1 MKKASWVLENHF
13 VWLSIT
19 CRGLGG
25 GGNTSG
31 KTDCGQIVMSL
42 RCHQFSP
49 KTSASRALAKAT
61 TIFTRTSLWGLPF
74 YGGLGIRLLQKV
86 QSGEMIPGR

>member
-1 MKKASWVLENHF
+1 MKKASRVLENHF

-19 CRGLGG
+19 CMGVG

-42 RCHQFSP
+42 GCHQFSQ
-49 KTSASRALAKAT
+49 KTSASRVLAKAT
-61 TIFTRTSLWGLPF
+61 TIFTHTSLWDSLFTDALEPVCF
-74 YGGLGIRLLQKV
+74 KRY
-86 QSGEMIPGR
+86 SPGR